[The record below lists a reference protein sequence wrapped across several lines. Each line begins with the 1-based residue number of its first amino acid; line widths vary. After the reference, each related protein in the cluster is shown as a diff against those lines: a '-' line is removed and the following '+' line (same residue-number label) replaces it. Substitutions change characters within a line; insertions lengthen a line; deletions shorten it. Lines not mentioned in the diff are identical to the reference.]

1 MAVTCKMRTP
11 ATPAIDNGIY
21 DRLAD
26 GWWHDHGFLNLLR
39 STLNPWRVPYFTRA
53 LKAAGIDP
61 RVSRALDVGCG
72 GGLLAEEIAAMGFRV
87 VGIDPSARSLDVAR
101 AHAAERRLPI
111 EYQLGRGD
119 DLPFGAAT
127 FDAVF
132 CCDVLEHIA
141 QWDVAVAEMARVLR
155 SGGVLLYDTINR
167 TFASKIRSI
176 KIAQDW
182 KWTRYAPPNTHVW
195 EMFITP
201 GELVASFGRH
211 GLTSRGMSG
220 TAPKGNPIRAL
231 RLTRQFRS
239 GRISSAEFGR
249 LMEMTEGP
257 VLSGSYMGYAVK
269 S

>member
-1 MAVTCKMRTP
+1 MAANDTMQTP
-11 ATPAIDNGIY
+11 ARPRIDNGIY

-26 GWWHDHGFLNLLR
+26 GWWHERGFLNLLQ

-53 LKAAGIDP
+53 LKAAGLDP
-61 RVSRALDVGCG
+61 HGSRALDVGCG
-72 GGLLAEEIAAMGFRV
+72 GGLLAEEAAAMGFDV
-87 VGIDPSARSLDVAR
+87 TGIDPSAASLDVAR
-101 AHAAERRLPI
+101 AHAAQTGLRIDYR
-111 EYQLGRGD
+111 QGTGD
-119 DLPFGAAT
+119 DLPFVAGT

-141 QWDVAVAEMARVLR
+141 DWDATIGEMARVLR
-155 SGGVLLYDTINR
+155 SGGILLYDTINR
-167 TFASKIRSI
+167 TLASKIRSI

-195 EMFITP
+195 DMFITP
-201 GELVASFGRH
+201 DELLASFARH
-211 GLTSRGMSG
+211 GLTSLGMSG

-231 RLTRQFRS
+231 QLLRQFRS

-249 LMEMTEGP
+249 RMEMTEGP

>member
-1 MAVTCKMRTP
+1 M
-11 ATPAIDNGIY
+11 
-21 DRLAD
+21 
-26 GWWHDHGFLNLLR
+26 
-39 STLNPWRVPYFTRA
+39 PYFTRA
-53 LKAAGIDP
+53 LKAVGIDP
-61 RVSRALDVGCG
+61 AVSRALDVGCG
-72 GGLLAEEIAAMGFRV
+72 GGLLAEEAAAMGFEV
-87 VGIDPSARSLDVAR
+87 IGIDPSSRSLDVAR
-101 AHAAERRLPI
+101 AHASQSGLRI
-111 EYQLGRGD
+111 DYQLGTGD
-119 DLPFGAAT
+119 ALAFAPGT

-141 QWDVAVAEMARVLR
+141 NWDDVIGEMARVLR
-155 SGGVLLYDTINR
+155 RGGVLLYDTINR

-201 GELVASFGRH
+201 DELVASFGRH
-211 GLTSRGMSG
+211 GLTSRGISG

-231 RLTRQFRS
+231 QLTRQFRS
-239 GRISSAEFGR
+239 GRISSSEFGR
-249 LMEMTEGP
+249 GMEMTEGP

>member
-1 MAVTCKMRTP
+1 MA
-11 ATPAIDNGIY
+11 ATIDNGIY

-26 GWWHDHGFLNLLR
+26 GWWHERGFLNLLQ
-39 STLNPWRVPYFTRA
+39 STLNPWRLPYFTRA
-53 LKAAGIDP
+53 LTAAGINP
-61 RVSRALDVGCG
+61 RGSRALDVGCG
-72 GGLLAEEIAAMGFRV
+72 GGLVAEEAAAMGFSV
-87 VGIDPSARSLDVAR
+87 TGIDPSARSLEVAQ
-101 AHAAERRLPI
+101 AHAITTGLTI
-111 EYQLGRGD
+111 EYRLGRGD
-119 DLPFGAAT
+119 DLPFSAGA
-127 FDAVF
+127 FDVVL

-141 QWDVAVAEMARVLR
+141 NWDAVIGEMARVLR
-155 SGGVLLYDTINR
+155 SGGLLLYDTINR

-201 GELVASFGRH
+201 EELLASFGRH
-211 GLTSRGMSG
+211 GLTSLGISG

-231 RLTRQFRS
+231 QLTRQFRS
-239 GRISSAEFGR
+239 GKISSAEFGR
-249 LMEMTEGP
+249 KMEMTEGP